1 MQTMQSKIIFPY
13 KIETK
18 QSNKE
23 HLRISRLYSNMTLF
37 VWIKF
42 LILAI
47 KWVKFVFSKVF
58 RISKMIFLRSTKTY
72 ILAYTSREKI
82 CGFLLNR
89 KFLGWY
95 CWGFNLIHVAHQ
107 KRLFKAFC
115 FNFIQSL
122 LLLLFIFC
130 VGKCWRDFNGTEWY
144 IFEGWCWKREGLGK
158 FSNQIEFTKYISK

>member
-1 MQTMQSKIIFPY
+1 MIIISQFAIFLFFLRFIKKMQTMQSKIIFPY

-72 ILAYTSREKI
+72 IHAYTSREKI

-107 KRLFKAFC
+107 KRLFKAF
-115 FNFIQSL
+115 
-122 LLLLFIFC
+122 LFQFH
-130 VGKCWRDFNGTEWY
+130 
-144 IFEGWCWKREGLGK
+144 
-158 FSNQIEFTKYISK
+158 SKLIVVVVHFLCG